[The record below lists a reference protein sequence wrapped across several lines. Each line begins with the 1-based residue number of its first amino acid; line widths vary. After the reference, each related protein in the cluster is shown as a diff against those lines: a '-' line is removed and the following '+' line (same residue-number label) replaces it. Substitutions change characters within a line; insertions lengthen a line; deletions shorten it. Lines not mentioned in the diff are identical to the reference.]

1 MPLTI
6 RPLHP
11 LFAAEISGVDLA
23 RDTDE
28 NTTAAIQR
36 AIESYAVVV
45 FHDQSL
51 TSEQQIAFAERFGPI
66 EPSVTSFRKDNKH
79 RLTQPGIVDVSN
91 LDENGKPREGNDR
104 LRLMF
109 LGNQLWHT
117 DSSFRAIPGALSML
131 YGQVVPP
138 SRGDTEFCDMRA
150 AWDALDEETKARV
163 EGLSAEHSLMHSRA
177 LLGYTDFSA
186 EERAALP
193 PVPHPIVRTLPW
205 SGRRSLYLG
214 SHAGE
219 VIGWPL
225 SDGKMLLRDLME
237 HATQRQFVHVHRWRA
252 GDFVIWDNRCTLHR
266 GRPYDES
273 YPRDLRRVTTSD
285 IAVAAGRQRAV
296 A

>member
-1 MPLTI
+1 MPLAI

-23 RDTDE
+23 RDAGEETI
-28 NTTAAIQR
+28 AAIQR
-36 AIESYAVVV
+36 AIESYGVLV

-51 TSEQQIAFAERFGPI
+51 TNEQQIAFAGRFGPI

-79 RLTQPGIVDVSN
+79 RLGQPGIVDVSN
-91 LDENGKPREGNDR
+91 LDENGKPREGSDR

-117 DSSFRAIPGALSML
+117 DSSFREIPGALSML
-131 YGQVVPP
+131 YAHVVPP

-150 AWDALDEETKARV
+150 AWDALDEDTKARV
-163 EGLSAEHSLMHSRA
+163 EGLNAEHSLMHSRA
-177 LLGYTDFSA
+177 LLGYNDFSA

-193 PVPHPIVRTLPW
+193 PVSHPIVRTLPW

-225 SDGKMLLRDLME
+225 SDGKMLLRELME

-285 IAVAAGRQRAV
+285 MAAATGRERAV